1 MEDLY
6 SEETLKS
13 LIIASKQML
22 SMCKA
27 KDMNVCLVLIDALKR
42 LKKQYPA
49 FAKKADEMI
58 YFTNEVY
65 EIMDSC
71 FCTNRSYDKY
81 FYNIEYNIQ
90 ESYGSLFKIIVMVNP
105 HLQKYIKL

>member
-6 SEETLKS
+6 SEEVLKS
-13 LIIASKQML
+13 LINSSKQML

-27 KDMNVCLVLIDALKR
+27 KDMNVCLVLIEALKR

-105 HLQKYIKL
+105 QLQKYLKL